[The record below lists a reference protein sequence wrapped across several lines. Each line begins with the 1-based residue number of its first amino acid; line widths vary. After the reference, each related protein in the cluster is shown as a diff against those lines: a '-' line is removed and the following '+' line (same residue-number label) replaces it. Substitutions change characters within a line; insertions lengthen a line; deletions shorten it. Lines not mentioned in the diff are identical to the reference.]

1 MNKTLFHSL
10 TFPPDTISTGM
21 IVSEI
26 AEGINAE
33 LHNVE
38 VLASSPQYNS
48 KSVESFDNSDENLS
62 IGSYKNIK
70 VHYIKSKPRKF
81 SSSSRFFQWIEFNFK
96 SILFIYKKRSDYD
109 NIFIFSY
116 PPTMNLVCIFT
127 SKILKINT
135 VYSLWE
141 LYPEIAEKLN
151 EEPNKILKLIF
162 KYIDNYAL
170 KNVDNVVVN
179 SDELKNYLINKRKIN
194 ENKINVINHFSPFL
208 KSNYAPNFDLNYIFY
223 AGNTGR
229 PQNLSA
235 FLRYFQKYF
244 PSDWK
249 LDIYGAGQEFDNLSE
264 FSNDNIRINN
274 YLDRKELENATKEI
288 PFALICLDYE
298 ITFEGFPGKTFDYL
312 NMNKVLINFSNPNS
326 VVSKLIDKYGLGFN
340 IDLEHPESLIGKL
353 EDMKSSNKISK
364 ILENIKYF
372 QQSVSNKEIAFKSY
386 LELISSSSE

>member
-1 MNKTLFHSL
+1 MKKTLFHSL

-26 AEGINAE
+26 AEGINTE

-38 VLASSPQYNS
+38 VLASSPQYNME
-48 KSVESFDNSDENLS
+48 SVELFDNSDENLS

-70 VHYIKSKPRKF
+70 VNYIKSKPRKF
-81 SSSSRFFQWIEFNFK
+81 SNSSRFFQWIEFNFK
-96 SILFIYKKRSDYD
+96 SILFIYKNRSDYD

-127 SKILKINT
+127 SRILKINT

-151 EEPNKILKLIF
+151 EEPNKILKLFF

-170 KNVDNVVVN
+170 KTVNKVVVN
-179 SDELKNYLINKRKIN
+179 SDDLKHYLISNRNITS
-194 ENKINVINHFSPFL
+194 NKINVINHFSPFM
-208 KSNYAPNFDLNYIFY
+208 KSNYVPNFELNNIFY
-223 AGNTGR
+223 AGNIGR

-235 FLRYFQKYF
+235 FLKYFQKNF

-249 LDIYGAGQEFDNLSE
+249 LDIYGAGQEFNNLSE
-264 FSNDNIRINN
+264 FSKDNIRINN
-274 YLDRKELENATKEI
+274 YLERKELENLTKEI

-312 NMNKVLINFSNPNS
+312 NMNKVLINFSNPKS
-326 VVSKLIDKYGLGFN
+326 AVSKLVDKYGLGFN
-340 IDLEHPESLIGKL
+340 IDLENPESLRVQL
-353 EDMKSSNKISK
+353 EVMKNSDEISK

-372 QQSVSNKEIAFKSY
+372 QQSVSNKQIATKSY
-386 LELISSSSE
+386 LELISSSS

>member
-1 MNKTLFHSL
+1 MKKTLFHSL

-26 AEGINAE
+26 AEGINTE

-38 VLASSPQYNS
+38 VLASSPQYNV
-48 KSVESFDNSDENLS
+48 KSVELFDNSDENLS
-62 IGSYKNIK
+62 VGSYKNIK
-70 VHYIKSKPRKF
+70 VNYIKSKPRKF
-81 SSSSRFFQWIEFNFK
+81 SNSSRFFQWIEFNFK
-96 SILFIYKKRSDYD
+96 SILFIYKNRSDYD

-127 SKILKINT
+127 SRILKINT
-135 VYSLWE
+135 FYSLWE
-141 LYPEIAEKLN
+141 LYPEISEKLN
-151 EEPNKILKLIF
+151 EDPNKILKLFF

-170 KNVDNVVVN
+170 KTVNKVVVN
-179 SDELKNYLINKRKIN
+179 SDDLKNYLIKNRNITA
-194 ENKINVINHFSPFL
+194 NKIIVINHFSPFM
-208 KSNYAPNFDLNYIFY
+208 KSNYVPNFELNNIFY

-249 LDIYGAGQEFDNLSE
+249 LDIYGAGQEFNKLSE

-274 YLDRKELENATKEI
+274 YLERKELENLTKEI

-340 IDLEHPESLIGKL
+340 IDLKNPESLRGKL
-353 EDMKSSNKISK
+353 EIMKNSNEISK

-372 QQSVSNKEIAFKSY
+372 QQSVSNKEIVFKSY
-386 LELISSSSE
+386 LELISSSS

>member
-1 MNKTLFHSL
+1 MKKTLFHSL

-26 AEGINAE
+26 ADGINRE
-33 LHNVE
+33 QKNVE
-38 VLASSPQYNS
+38 VLVSSPQYNL
-48 KSVESFDNSDENLS
+48 KSVETFNNSDKNL
-62 IGSYKNIK
+62 INGSYKNIK

-81 SSSSRFFQWIEFNFK
+81 SNSSRFFQWIEFNYK
-96 SILFIYKKRSDYD
+96 SILFIYKNRSNYD

-151 EEPNKILKLIF
+151 EEPNKILKLFF
-162 KYIDNYAL
+162 KYIDNYSL
-170 KNVDNVVVN
+170 KNVGTVVVN
-179 SDELKNYLINKRKIN
+179 SDDLKNYLINNRKIN
-194 ENKINVINHFSPFL
+194 ANKINVVNHFSPFV
-208 KSNYAPNFDLNYIFY
+208 KSDYEPNFELNNIFY

-244 PSDWK
+244 PSEWK
-249 LDIYGAGQEFDNLSE
+249 LDIYGAGQEFNNLSE

-274 YLDRKELENATKEI
+274 YLERQELENVTKDI

-340 IDLEHPESLIGKL
+340 IDLNNPESLKGKL
-353 EDMKSSNKISK
+353 ENMKSSNEISK

-386 LELISSSSE
+386 LELISPSS

>member
-1 MNKTLFHSL
+1 MKKTLFHSL

-26 AEGINAE
+26 AEGINTE

-38 VLASSPQYNS
+38 VLASSPQYNV
-48 KSVESFDNSDENLS
+48 KSVELFDNSDENLR

-70 VHYIKSKPRKF
+70 VNYIKSKPRKF
-81 SSSSRFFQWIEFNFK
+81 SNSSRFFQWIEFNFK
-96 SILFIYKKRSDYD
+96 SILFIYKNRSDYD

-127 SKILKINT
+127 SRILKINT

-141 LYPEIAEKLN
+141 LYPEISEKLN
-151 EEPNKILKLIF
+151 KDPNKILKQLF

-170 KNVDNVVVN
+170 KAVNKVVVN
-179 SDELKNYLINKRKIN
+179 SEDLKNYLINSRNITA
-194 ENKINVINHFSPFL
+194 NKIIVINHFSPFM
-208 KSNYAPNFDLNYIFY
+208 KSNYAPNFELNNIFY

-249 LDIYGAGQEFDNLSE
+249 LDIYGAGQEFNKLSE

-274 YLDRKELENATKEI
+274 YLERKELENLTKEI

-340 IDLEHPESLIGKL
+340 IDLKNPESLRGKL
-353 EDMKSSNKISK
+353 ENMKNSNEINKI
-364 ILENIKYF
+364 LDNIRYF

-386 LELISSSSE
+386 IELISSSS

>member
-1 MNKTLFHSL
+1 MKKTLFHSL

-26 AEGINAE
+26 AEGINTE

-38 VLASSPQYNS
+38 VLASSPQYNV
-48 KSVESFDNSDENLS
+48 KSVELFDNSDENLS

-70 VHYIKSKPRKF
+70 VNYIKSKPRKF
-81 SSSSRFFQWIEFNFK
+81 SNSSRFFQWIEFNFK
-96 SILFIYKKRSDYD
+96 SILFIYKNRSDYD

-127 SKILKINT
+127 SRILKINT

-151 EEPNKILKLIF
+151 EEPNKILKLFF

-170 KNVDNVVVN
+170 KTVNKVVVN
-179 SDELKNYLINKRKIN
+179 SDDLKNYLINNRNITA
-194 ENKINVINHFSPFL
+194 NKIIVINHFSPFI
-208 KSNYAPNFDLNYIFY
+208 KSNYVPNFELNNIFY
-223 AGNTGR
+223 AGNMGR

-235 FLRYFQKYF
+235 FLRYFQKHF

-249 LDIYGAGQEFDNLSE
+249 LDIYGAGQEFNNLSE

-274 YLDRKELENATKEI
+274 YLERKELENLTKEI

-326 VVSKLIDKYGLGFN
+326 AVSKLIDKHGLGFN
-340 IDLEHPESLIGKL
+340 IDLENPESLRVKL
-353 EDMKSSNKISK
+353 EDMKNSDEISK

-372 QQSVSNKEIAFKSY
+372 QQSVSNKQIASKSY
-386 LELISSSSE
+386 LELISSSS

>member
-1 MNKTLFHSL
+1 MKKTLFHSL

-26 AEGINAE
+26 AEGINTE

-38 VLASSPQYNS
+38 VLASSPQYNV
-48 KSVESFDNSDENLS
+48 KSVESFNNSDENLI

-81 SSSSRFFQWIEFNFK
+81 SNPSRFFQWIEFNFK
-96 SILFIYKKRSDYD
+96 SILFIYKNRTHYD

-135 VYSLWE
+135 IYSLWE

-151 EEPNKILKLIF
+151 EEPNKILKLFF

-170 KNVDNVVVN
+170 KNVSKVVVN
-179 SDELKNYLINKRKIN
+179 SNDLKDYLINKRKITA
-194 ENKINVINHFSPFL
+194 NKINVINHFSPFM
-208 KSNYAPNFDLNYIFY
+208 KSNYVPNFELNNIFY

-249 LDIYGAGQEFDNLSE
+249 LDIYGAGQEFNNLSE

-274 YLDRKELENATKEI
+274 YLERKELENVTKEI

-326 VVSKLIDKYGLGFN
+326 VVSKFIDKYGLGFN
-340 IDLEHPESLIGKL
+340 IDLENPESIRGKL
-353 EDMKSSNKISK
+353 EDMKSSNEISK
-364 ILENIKYF
+364 ILKNIKYF

-386 LELISSSSE
+386 LGLISSSS

>member
-1 MNKTLFHSL
+1 MKKTLFHSL

-26 AEGINAE
+26 ADGINRE
-33 LHNVE
+33 LKNVE
-38 VLASSPQYNS
+38 VLVSSPQYNL
-48 KSVESFDNSDENLS
+48 KSVETFNNSDKNL
-62 IGSYKNIK
+62 INGSYKNIK
-70 VHYIKSKPRKF
+70 VNYIKSKPRKF
-81 SSSSRFFQWIEFNFK
+81 SNSSRFFQWIEFNYK
-96 SILFIYKKRSDYD
+96 SILFIYKNRSNYD

-151 EEPNKILKLIF
+151 EEPNKILKLFF

-170 KNVDNVVVN
+170 KTVNKVVVN
-179 SDELKNYLINKRKIN
+179 SDDLKNYLINKRNITA
-194 ENKINVINHFSPFL
+194 NKINVINHFSPFM
-208 KSNYAPNFDLNYIFY
+208 KSNYVPNFELNNIFY

-235 FLRYFQKYF
+235 FVRYFQKHF

-249 LDIYGAGQEFDNLSE
+249 LDIYGAGQEFNNLSE

-274 YLDRKELENATKEI
+274 YLERQELENVTKDI

-340 IDLEHPESLIGKL
+340 IDLNNPESLKGKL
-353 EDMKSSNKISK
+353 ENMKSSNEISK
-364 ILENIKYF
+364 ILKNIKYF

-386 LELISSSSE
+386 LELISPSS

>member
-1 MNKTLFHSL
+1 MKKTLFHSL

-26 AEGINAE
+26 AEGINTE

-38 VLASSPQYNS
+38 VLASSPQYNV
-48 KSVESFDNSDENLS
+48 KSVELFDNSDENLS
-62 IGSYKNIK
+62 VGSYKNIK
-70 VHYIKSKPRKF
+70 VNYIKSKPRKF
-81 SSSSRFFQWIEFNFK
+81 SNSSRFFQWIEFNFK
-96 SILFIYKKRSDYD
+96 SILFIYKNRSDYD

-127 SKILKINT
+127 SRILKINT

-141 LYPEIAEKLN
+141 LYPEISEKLN
-151 EEPNKILKLIF
+151 EDPNKILKLFF

-170 KNVDNVVVN
+170 KTVNKVVVN
-179 SDELKNYLINKRKIN
+179 SDDLKNYLINNRNITA
-194 ENKINVINHFSPFL
+194 NKIIVINHFSPFM
-208 KSNYAPNFDLNYIFY
+208 KSNYVPNFELNNIFY

-249 LDIYGAGQEFDNLSE
+249 LDIYGAGQEFNKMSE

-274 YLDRKELENATKEI
+274 YLERKELENLTKEI

-340 IDLEHPESLIGKL
+340 IDLKNPESLRGKL
-353 EDMKSSNKISK
+353 EIMKNSNEISK
-364 ILENIKYF
+364 ILDNIKYF

-386 LELISSSSE
+386 LELISSSS

>member
-1 MNKTLFHSL
+1 MKKTLFHSL

-26 AEGINAE
+26 AEGINTE

-38 VLASSPQYNS
+38 VLASSPQYNV
-48 KSVESFDNSDENLS
+48 KSVELFDNSDENLS

-70 VHYIKSKPRKF
+70 VNYIKSKPRKF
-81 SSSSRFFQWIEFNFK
+81 SNSSRFFQWIEFNFK
-96 SILFIYKKRSDYD
+96 SILFIYKNRSDYD

-127 SKILKINT
+127 SRILKINT
-135 VYSLWE
+135 FYSLWE
-141 LYPEIAEKLN
+141 LYPEISEKLN
-151 EEPNKILKLIF
+151 EDPNKILKLFF

-170 KNVDNVVVN
+170 KTVNKVVVN
-179 SDELKNYLINKRKIN
+179 SDDLKNYLIKNRNITA
-194 ENKINVINHFSPFL
+194 NKIIVINHFSPFM
-208 KSNYAPNFDLNYIFY
+208 KSNYVPNFELNNIFY

-249 LDIYGAGQEFDNLSE
+249 LDIYGAGQEFNKLSE

-274 YLDRKELENATKEI
+274 YLERKELENLTKEI

-340 IDLEHPESLIGKL
+340 IDLKNPESLRGKL
-353 EDMKSSNKISK
+353 EIMKNSNEISK

-386 LELISSSSE
+386 LELISSSS

>member
-1 MNKTLFHSL
+1 MKKTLFHSL

-26 AEGINAE
+26 AEGINTE

-38 VLASSPQYNS
+38 VLASSPQYNV
-48 KSVESFDNSDENLS
+48 KSVELFDNSDENLS

-70 VHYIKSKPRKF
+70 VNYIKSKPRKF
-81 SSSSRFFQWIEFNFK
+81 SNSSRFFQWIEFNFK
-96 SILFIYKKRSDYD
+96 SILFIYKNRSDYD

-127 SKILKINT
+127 SRILKINT

-141 LYPEIAEKLN
+141 LYPEISEKLN
-151 EEPNKILKLIF
+151 EDPNKILKLFF

-170 KNVDNVVVN
+170 KTVNNVVVN
-179 SDELKNYLINKRKIN
+179 SEDLKNYLINNRNITA
-194 ENKINVINHFSPFL
+194 NKIIVINHFSPFM
-208 KSNYAPNFDLNYIFY
+208 KSNYVPNFELNNIFY

-229 PQNLSA
+229 PQNLSE

-249 LDIYGAGQEFDNLSE
+249 LDIYGAGQEFNTLSE

-274 YLDRKELENATKEI
+274 YLERKELENVTKDI

-340 IDLEHPESLIGKL
+340 IDLKNPESLTGKL
-353 EDMKSSNKISK
+353 ENIKNSNEISK
-364 ILENIKYF
+364 ILDNIKYF

-386 LELISSSSE
+386 LELISSSS

>member
-1 MNKTLFHSL
+1 MKKTLFHSL

-26 AEGINAE
+26 AESINTK
-33 LHNVE
+33 LNNVE
-38 VLASSPQYNS
+38 VLASSPQYNL
-48 KSVESFDNSDENLS
+48 KSVESFNNSDKNLS

-81 SSSSRFFQWIEFNFK
+81 SNFSRFFQWIEFNFK
-96 SILFIYKKRSDYD
+96 SILFIYKNRSHYD

-127 SKILKINT
+127 SRILKINT

-151 EEPNKILKLIF
+151 EEPNKILKIFF

-170 KNVDNVVVN
+170 KNVGKVVVN
-179 SDELKNYLINKRKIN
+179 SDDLKNYLINKRKITA
-194 ENKINVINHFSPFL
+194 NKINVINHFSPFM
-208 KSNYAPNFDLNYIFY
+208 KSNYEPNFELNRIIY

-229 PQNLSA
+229 PQNLLA

-249 LDIYGAGQEFDNLSE
+249 LDIYGAGQEFNNLSE
-264 FSNDNIRINN
+264 FSNDNIRIND
-274 YLDRKELENATKEI
+274 YLERKELEYVTKEI

-326 VVSKLIDKYGLGFN
+326 VVSKLIDKYGLGIN
-340 IDLEHPESLIGKL
+340 IDLENPKSFIGKL
-353 EDMKSSNKISK
+353 EDMKSSDEIRK
-364 ILENIKYF
+364 ILENIRYF
-372 QQSVSNKEIAFKSY
+372 QQNVSNKEITSKSY
-386 LELISSSSE
+386 LELVCASS

>member
-1 MNKTLFHSL
+1 MKKTLFHSL

-26 AEGINAE
+26 ADGINRE
-33 LHNVE
+33 QKNVE
-38 VLASSPQYNS
+38 VLVSSPQYNL
-48 KSVESFDNSDENLS
+48 KSVETFNNSDKNL
-62 IGSYKNIK
+62 INGSYKNIK

-81 SSSSRFFQWIEFNFK
+81 SNSSRFFQWIEFNYK
-96 SILFIYKKRSDYD
+96 SILFIYKNRSNYD

-151 EEPNKILKLIF
+151 EEPNKILKLFF
-162 KYIDNYAL
+162 KYIDNYSL
-170 KNVDNVVVN
+170 KNVGTVVVN
-179 SDELKNYLINKRKIN
+179 SDDLKNYLINKRKIN
-194 ENKINVINHFSPFL
+194 ANKINVVNHFSPFV
-208 KSNYAPNFDLNYIFY
+208 KSDYEPNFELNNIFY

-244 PSDWK
+244 PSEWK
-249 LDIYGAGQEFDNLSE
+249 LDIYGAGQEFNNLSE

-274 YLDRKELENATKEI
+274 YLERQELENVTKDI

-340 IDLEHPESLIGKL
+340 IDLNNPESLKGKL
-353 EDMKSSNKISK
+353 ENMKSSNEINK

-386 LELISSSSE
+386 LELISPSS

>member
-1 MNKTLFHSL
+1 MKKTLFHSL

-26 AEGINAE
+26 AEGINTE

-38 VLASSPQYNS
+38 VLASSPQYNME
-48 KSVESFDNSDENLS
+48 SVELFDNSDENLS

-70 VHYIKSKPRKF
+70 VNYIKSKPRKF
-81 SSSSRFFQWIEFNFK
+81 SNSSRFFQWIEFNFK
-96 SILFIYKKRSDYD
+96 SILFIYKNRSDYD

-127 SKILKINT
+127 SRILKINT

-141 LYPEIAEKLN
+141 LYPEISEKLN
-151 EEPNKILKLIF
+151 EDPNKILKLFF

-170 KNVDNVVVN
+170 KTVNKVVVN
-179 SDELKNYLINKRKIN
+179 SDDLKNYLINNRNITA
-194 ENKINVINHFSPFL
+194 NKIIVINHFSPFM
-208 KSNYAPNFDLNYIFY
+208 KSNYVPNFELNNIFY

-249 LDIYGAGQEFDNLSE
+249 LDIYGAGQEFNKLSE

-274 YLDRKELENATKEI
+274 YLERKELENLTKEI

-340 IDLEHPESLIGKL
+340 IDLKNPESFTGKL
-353 EDMKSSNKISK
+353 ENMKNSNEISK
-364 ILENIKYF
+364 ILDNIKYF
-372 QQSVSNKEIAFKSY
+372 QQSVSNKEIAFKCY
-386 LELISSSSE
+386 LELISSSS

>member
-1 MNKTLFHSL
+1 MKKTLFHSL

-26 AEGINAE
+26 AEGINTE

-38 VLASSPQYNS
+38 VLASSPQYNV
-48 KSVESFDNSDENLS
+48 KSVELFDNSDENLS

-70 VHYIKSKPRKF
+70 VNYIKSKPRKF
-81 SSSSRFFQWIEFNFK
+81 SNSSRFFQWIEFNFK
-96 SILFIYKKRSDYD
+96 SILFIYKNRSDYD
-109 NIFIFSY
+109 NILIFSY

-127 SKILKINT
+127 SRILKINT

-141 LYPEIAEKLN
+141 LYPEISEKLN
-151 EEPNKILKLIF
+151 EDPNKILKLFF
-162 KYIDNYAL
+162 KYIDNFAL
-170 KNVDNVVVN
+170 KTVNKVVVN
-179 SDELKNYLINKRKIN
+179 SEDLKNYLINNRNITA
-194 ENKINVINHFSPFL
+194 NKIIVINHFSPFM
-208 KSNYAPNFDLNYIFY
+208 KSNYVPNFELNNIFY

-249 LDIYGAGQEFDNLSE
+249 LDIYGAGQEFNKLSE

-274 YLDRKELENATKEI
+274 YLERKELENLTKEI

-340 IDLEHPESLIGKL
+340 IDLKNPESLTGKL
-353 EDMKSSNKISK
+353 ENMKNSNEISK
-364 ILENIKYF
+364 ILDNIKYF

-386 LELISSSSE
+386 LELISSSS

>member
-1 MNKTLFHSL
+1 MKKTLFHSL

-26 AEGINAE
+26 AEGINTE

-38 VLASSPQYNS
+38 VLASSPQYNV
-48 KSVESFDNSDENLS
+48 KSVELFDNSDENLS

-70 VHYIKSKPRKF
+70 VNYIKSKPRKF
-81 SSSSRFFQWIEFNFK
+81 SNSSRFFQWIEFNFK
-96 SILFIYKKRSDYD
+96 SILFIYKNRSDYD

-127 SKILKINT
+127 SRILKINT

-141 LYPEIAEKLN
+141 LYPEISEKLN
-151 EEPNKILKLIF
+151 EDPNKILKLFF

-170 KNVDNVVVN
+170 KNVNKVVVN
-179 SDELKNYLINKRKIN
+179 SEDLKNYLINNRNITA
-194 ENKINVINHFSPFL
+194 NKIIVINHFSPFM
-208 KSNYAPNFDLNYIFY
+208 KSNYAPNFELNNIFY

-249 LDIYGAGQEFDNLSE
+249 LDIYGAGQEFNKLSE

-274 YLDRKELENATKEI
+274 YLERKELENLTKEI

-340 IDLEHPESLIGKL
+340 IDLKNPESLRGKL
-353 EDMKSSNKISK
+353 ENMKNSNEISK
-364 ILENIKYF
+364 ILDNIKYF

-386 LELISSSSE
+386 LELISSSS

>member
-1 MNKTLFHSL
+1 MKKTLFHSL

-26 AEGINAE
+26 AEGINTE

-38 VLASSPQYNS
+38 VLASSPQYNL
-48 KSVESFDNSDENLS
+48 KSVELFDNSDENLS

-70 VHYIKSKPRKF
+70 VNYIKSKPRKF
-81 SSSSRFFQWIEFNFK
+81 SNSSRFFQWIEFNFK
-96 SILFIYKKRSDYD
+96 SILFIYKNRSDYD

-127 SKILKINT
+127 SRILKINT

-141 LYPEIAEKLN
+141 LYPEISEKLN
-151 EEPNKILKLIF
+151 EDPNKILKLFF

-170 KNVDNVVVN
+170 KTVNKVVVN
-179 SDELKNYLINKRKIN
+179 SDDLKNYLINNRNITA
-194 ENKINVINHFSPFL
+194 NKIIVINHFSPFM
-208 KSNYAPNFDLNYIFY
+208 KSNYVPNFELNNIFY

-249 LDIYGAGQEFDNLSE
+249 LDIYGAGQEFNKLSE

-274 YLDRKELENATKEI
+274 YLERKELENLTKEI

-340 IDLEHPESLIGKL
+340 IDLKNPESLSGKL
-353 EDMKSSNKISK
+353 EDMKNSNVISK

-386 LELISSSSE
+386 LELISSSS

>member
-1 MNKTLFHSL
+1 MKKTLFHSL

-26 AEGINAE
+26 AEGINTE

-38 VLASSPQYNS
+38 VLASSPQYNV
-48 KSVESFDNSDENLS
+48 KSVELFDNSDENLR

-70 VHYIKSKPRKF
+70 VNYIKSKPRKF
-81 SSSSRFFQWIEFNFK
+81 SNSSRFFQWIEFNFK
-96 SILFIYKKRSDYD
+96 SILFIYKNRSDYD

-127 SKILKINT
+127 SRILKINT

-141 LYPEIAEKLN
+141 LYPEISEKLN
-151 EEPNKILKLIF
+151 EDPNKILKLFF

-170 KNVDNVVVN
+170 KTVNKVVVN
-179 SDELKNYLINKRKIN
+179 SDDLKNYLINNRNITA
-194 ENKINVINHFSPFL
+194 NKIIVINHFSPFM
-208 KSNYAPNFDLNYIFY
+208 KSNYAPNFELNNIFY

-249 LDIYGAGQEFDNLSE
+249 LDIYGAGQEFNKLSK

-274 YLDRKELENATKEI
+274 YLERKELENLTKEI

-340 IDLEHPESLIGKL
+340 IDLKNPESLRGKL
-353 EDMKSSNKISK
+353 ENMKNSNEINKI
-364 ILENIKYF
+364 LDNMKYF

-386 LELISSSSE
+386 IELISSSS